1 MWIFRALLLAILMIL
16 LIAFAYNNFNPD
28 QVVDVHLSPL
38 SHDYVDVPLVT
49 VVFWAFV
56 AGAALALLLFLT
68 GHINQLIMVR
78 NLRRQVKALETELS
92 VLRNRPIED
101 SAPLLGGADQKSA
114 LLLSPFKES
123 LPNG

>member
-1 MWIFRALLLAILMIL
+1 MWIFRALLLVILVIL

-28 QVVDVHLSPL
+28 QVVDVHLAPL
-38 SHDYVDVPLVT
+38 AHDYIDVPLVT

-68 GHINQLIMVR
+68 GHINQLIVMR

-101 SAPLLGGADQKSA
+101 SAALLSGADQKRVISG
-114 LLLSPFKES
+114 SPFQES
-123 LPNG
+123 